1 MSTEITLDT
10 LANRNNQAAGSS
22 ESYYSVDVAMEPDAN
37 QVEQLANEIDLLN
50 SEDIAQYGDTTYRE
64 LLAFGQKTLAHV
76 RTNDFSHVNAKL
88 ADLANVVKNLNVEQM
103 NEGNTAKVLS
113 FLKRLGGG
121 IKVFEKRF
129 GQTLEQSSQAEAQLN
144 ELTHALREDKQFYD
158 ELLRSK
164 QSLAYQLALDSEAAQ
179 TALAKT
185 KDVTLP
191 QLEAESEV
199 SDNESAKQLVAEY
212 RRRVNGFET
221 QTNDLKSTQEVFDE
235 FAPNIV
241 AVQANNLQLAD
252 KLSQITGKILPYWK
266 SQIALAISMVKEQEL
281 LKQKRENLK
290 RAQKATGSDTV
301 THAEDLQLVDLD
313 AVKKINNNLLS
324 TISDA
329 AMLQRAGQAA
339 RLNTE
344 ATLLRLDGRIR
355 QAMISAAAFGDDLVP
370 EPVISEK
377 KPEPEL
383 ETFDAVEEPTDDTA
397 ESLLLEDDVVAELED
412 QVREADPGKLP
423 LTDTDGEWVNPESPD
438 DEANLDVDG
447 IDPRFGTYPSPPD
460 GDFEHTFEGK
470 PVEGAEL
477 AEKVARAQESI
488 NPEVPEQHGEQPEH
502 SDAAQEPQEGEQEQ
516 EEPND

>member
-22 ESYYSVDVAMEPDAN
+22 ESYYSVDVAIEPDAN
-37 QVEQLANEIDLLN
+37 QVEQLASEIDLLN
-50 SEDIAQYGDTTYRE
+50 SEVIAQYGDTTYRE
-64 LLAFGQKTLAHV
+64 LLAFGQKTLAHI

-103 NEGNTAKVLS
+103 NEGNAPKVLS

-121 IKVFEKRF
+121 IKAFEKRF

-158 ELLRSK
+158 ELLCSK
-164 QSLAYQLALDSEAAQ
+164 QAIAYQLALDSEAAQ
-179 TALAKT
+179 LALAKA
-185 KDVTLP
+185 KDVSLP

-290 RAQKATGSDTV
+290 RAQKATGGDTV

-329 AMLQRAGQAA
+329 AMLQRAGQAV

-383 ETFDAVEEPTDDTA
+383 ETFDKAEEVSETD

-412 QVREADPGKLP
+412 QIVDPAHLP
-423 LTDTDGEWVNPESPD
+423 LTDTDGEWVNPEAPD
-438 DEANLDVDG
+438 EVASLDVDG
-447 IDPRFGTYPSPPD
+447 IDPHYGTYPSPQE
-460 GDFEHTFEGK
+460 GDFEQTFEEI

-477 AEKVARAQESI
+477 AEKVAHAQEGI
-488 NPEVPEQHGEQPEH
+488 ATEVSEEHEGEPEH
-502 SDAAQEPQEGEQEQ
+502 DDGEQEPPEG
-516 EEPND
+516 EEEQHEQND